1 MFFFYKKRLHF
12 CIIDHKVGYLQ
23 KKNHYWMSAELVIL
37 LNILF
42 YLFGF
47 SFCMYQRNK
56 LSEQSIGFLSII
68 INFIGVLFSM
78 GIRLSD
84 ISGDVISYPWFY
96 ISDKLFTIDILLNDL
111 TFLMYF
117 VVQFIALWVQV
128 FSFKYMKGDPSFGR
142 YYAYLNLFILA
153 MIGIVIS
160 GNLFMIFM
168 FWELVGLCS
177 YLLVGFWYEKK
188 SATNAA
194 MKAFLVN
201 RVGDVGFF
209 IGILLVYRYFG
220 TLDISVIAAKAQVM
234 ASASLN
240 SPIITT
246 IGVLL
251 FLGCVAKSAQ
261 LPLNIWLPDAM
272 EGPTPVSALIHAA
285 TMVAAGIFLMARIQ
299 PILSQDAL
307 LVMTIVGTLTMFF
320 GAASALIQYDIKK
333 LLAFSTISQLGLMVV
348 GIGVGAVN
356 TALFHLVTHAFFKA
370 GLFLSAGAVIHHMH
384 HEQDMRKMGDLRR
397 EIPIIYYTYTIC
409 AAALAGIPFF
419 SGFLSKDAI
428 VVAAF
433 EWASHQPKQAFFIIP
448 AICLV
453 VAAMSAYYMMRQVFL
468 VFFEREENPLEL
480 ISSSAKSI
488 YKGVVKSIEGIVN
501 VEDDEERVEAERR
514 HAEEDSLM
522 DFLSK
527 IGPMELS
534 SIVMAIAS
542 FGFIF
547 SINPFSAE
555 TSWFFKTFEHES
567 HSYHWVAYIAI
578 LVSLSGVL
586 LGYIFTKEEINRI
599 DNEQS
604 EPKGY
609 IARFIFKNYYLSELY
624 QWLLVRPMIWI
635 SPKINTF
642 DRVVIDGFVNSVG
655 TFTVTWSNL
664 THWFEKNVIDYFV
677 NLVASTTSKVG
688 SYTRQIQNGKAQTY
702 IITIFIFVIIVMLIL
717 LVG

>member
-1 MFFFYKKRLHF
+1 
-12 CIIDHKVGYLQ
+12 
-23 KKNHYWMSAELVIL
+23 MSAELVIL
-37 LNILF
+37 INILF

-47 SFCMYQRNK
+47 SFLLYKRNQ
-56 LSEQSIGFLSII
+56 LSEQSIGLLSIL

-84 ISGDVISYPWFY
+84 ISGDVISYNWFY

-111 TFLMYF
+111 TYLMYF
-117 VVQFIALWVQV
+117 LVQFIALWVQV
-128 FSFKYMKGDPSFGR
+128 FSLKYMKGDQSFGR

-160 GNLFMIFM
+160 GNLLMVFM

-201 RVGDVGFF
+201 RIGDIGFF

-220 TLDISVIAAKAQVM
+220 TLNITAIVDKSQVM
-234 ASASLN
+234 SAASLN
-240 SPIITT
+240 SPIMTT
-246 IGVLL
+246 IGLLL
-251 FLGCVAKSAQ
+251 FCGCVAKSAQ
-261 LPLNIWLPDAM
+261 LPLQVWLPDAM

-285 TMVAAGIFLMARIQ
+285 TMVAAGIFLMARVE
-299 PILSQDAL
+299 PILSPDTLIIMA
-307 LVMTIVGTLTMFF
+307 IVGMLTMFF
-320 GAASALIQYDIKK
+320 GACSALVQYDIKK

-384 HEQDMRKMGDLRR
+384 HEQDMRKMGNLRR
-397 EIPIIYYTYTIC
+397 EIPIIYYTYMIC

-433 EWASHQPKQAFFIIP
+433 EWASHQPQQAYFIIP
-448 AICLV
+448 AVCLV
-453 VAAMSAYYMMRQVFL
+453 VSGMSAYYMMRQVFL
-468 VFFEREENPLEL
+468 VFLEREDNPLEL
-480 ISSSAKSI
+480 ISSSAKSL
-488 YKGVVKSIEGIVN
+488 YKNVAKRIEGIVN
-501 VEDDEERVEAERR
+501 VEDDEQRQQAEIR
-514 HAEEDSLM
+514 HAEEGDLL

-542 FGFIF
+542 IGFVF
-547 SINPFSAE
+547 ALNPFSAE
-555 TSWFFKTFEHES
+555 SSWFFHTFHHEAK
-567 HSYHWVAYIAI
+567 SYQWVAYIAI
-578 LVSLSGVL
+578 LVALNGVL
-586 LGYIFTKEEINRI
+586 LGYIFTREESYRI
-599 DNEQS
+599 DNEEL
-604 EPKGY
+604 EPRGT
-609 IARFIFKNYYLSELY
+609 IAKFIFKNYYLSELY
-624 QWLLVRPMIWI
+624 EIVFVKPLLWI
-635 SPKINTF
+635 SPKINLF
-642 DRVVIDGFVNSVG
+642 DRKIIDGAVNSVG
-655 TFTVTWSNL
+655 SL
-664 THWFEKNVIDYFV
+664 TIAWASLNHWFERNIIDSFV
-677 NLVASTTSKVG
+677 GSVANTTAKIG

-702 IITIFIFVIIVMLIL
+702 IITIFVCLVLMMIL
-717 LVG
+717 LIVS

>member
-1 MFFFYKKRLHF
+1 
-12 CIIDHKVGYLQ
+12 
-23 KKNHYWMSAELVIL
+23 MSAELVIL
-37 LNILF
+37 INILF

-47 SFCMYQRNK
+47 SFLLYKRNQ
-56 LSEQSIGFLSII
+56 LSEQSIGLLSIL

-84 ISGDVISYPWFY
+84 ISGDVISYNWFY

-111 TFLMYF
+111 TYLMYF
-117 VVQFIALWVQV
+117 LVQFIALWVQV
-128 FSFKYMKGDPSFGR
+128 FSLKYMQGDPSFGR

-160 GNLFMIFM
+160 GNLLMIFM

-201 RVGDVGFF
+201 RIGDIGFF

-220 TLDISVIAAKAQVM
+220 TLDVTTIVDKAQVM
-234 ASASLN
+234 SAASLN

-246 IGVLL
+246 IGLLL
-251 FLGCVAKSAQ
+251 FCGCVAKSAQ
-261 LPLNIWLPDAM
+261 LPLQVWLPDAM

-285 TMVAAGIFLMARIQ
+285 TMVAAGIFLMARIE
-299 PILSQDAL
+299 PILSPDTL
-307 LVMTIVGTLTMFF
+307 IVMAVVGMLTMFF
-320 GAASALIQYDIKK
+320 GACSALVQYDIKK

-384 HEQDMRKMGDLRR
+384 HEQDMRKMGNLRR

-433 EWASHQPKQAFFIIP
+433 EWASRQPKQAYFIIP
-448 AICLV
+448 AVCLV
-453 VAAMSAYYMMRQVFL
+453 VSGMSAYYMMRQVFL
-468 VFFEREENPLEL
+468 VFLEREDNPLEL
-480 ISSSAKSI
+480 ISSSAKSF
-488 YKGVVKSIEGIVN
+488 YKNVAKRIEGIVN
-501 VEDDEERVEAERR
+501 VEDDEERQQAELR
-514 HAEEDSLM
+514 HAQEGDLL

-542 FGFIF
+542 IGFVF
-547 SINPFSAE
+547 ALNPFSAE
-555 TSWFFKTFEHES
+555 SSWFFHTFHHEAT
-567 HSYHWVAYIAI
+567 SYQWVAYIAI
-578 LVSLSGVL
+578 LVALNGVL
-586 LGYIFTKEEINRI
+586 LGYIFTKEESYRI
-599 DNEQS
+599 DNEEL
-604 EPKGY
+604 EPRGM
-609 IARFIFKNYYLSELY
+609 IAKFIFKNFYLSELY
-624 QWLLVRPMIWI
+624 QTIFVKPLLWI
-635 SPKINTF
+635 SPKINLF
-642 DRVVIDGFVNSVG
+642 DRKIIDGAVNSVG
-655 TFTVTWSNL
+655 SL
-664 THWFEKNVIDYFV
+664 TIAWASLSHWLERNIIDSFV
-677 NLVASTTSKVG
+677 GLVANTTAKIG

-702 IITIFIFVIIVMLIL
+702 IITIFVCLVLMMIL
-717 LVG
+717 LLF